1 MEVNYSWYKCSKSGT
16 GKTPTGQVGNRMIIP
31 VCDAG
36 NDNYYLCEAAAVKQ
50 RTVFDTI
57 SSEVARVRVINSI
70 NISITKQPRNE
81 VFITFGEKLLLECAA
96 SCGQHPVNYQW
107 YNNKEPLAGAT
118 QPMLVIS
125 SVSEKDMGL
134 YYCKIT
140 SEYSKAPMISKS
152 TRVRSKLI

>member
-1 MEVNYSWYKCSKSGT
+1 
-16 GKTPTGQVGNRMIIP
+16 MIIR

-36 NDNYYLCEAAAVKQ
+36 NDNYYLCEAAAATKQ
-50 RTVFDTI
+50 GTVYDTI
-57 SSEVARVRVINSI
+57 SSKVARVRVINPI
-70 NISITKQPRNE
+70 DISITTQPPYE
-81 VFITFGEKLLLECAA
+81 LFITFGEKLLMECAA

-107 YNNKEPLAGAT
+107 YNNNEPLAGAT

-140 SEYSKAPMISKS
+140 SEYSKAPMRSKS
-152 TRVRSKLI
+152 TRVRSKLIAHMCYKIYLFGYSIMSAVSI